1 VSEVSRRGV
10 KSYLQ
15 VRQKK
20 RITPVIADRKTMLLN
35 RAQGGNLKAGEILL
49 PSNPSAFK
57 TSLAGKSVIVKISL
71 FSRAFSGTVIAVD
84 ETGFCFVSEAMISA
98 LRETTGTAMA
108 AMDAPS
114 VYLTFASLEWLVSNQ
129 PKAAAATA

>member
-1 VSEVSRRGV
+1 
-10 KSYLQ
+10 
-15 VRQKK
+15 
-20 RITPVIADRKTMLLN
+20 
-35 RAQGGNLKAGEILL
+35 LL

-71 FSRAFSGTVIAVD
+71 FSRAFSGTILAVD
-84 ETGFCFVSEAMISA
+84 ETGFCFVSEAMIAA

-108 AMDAPS
+108 AMDAPG

-129 PKAAAATA
+129 PKAAAASAH

>member
-1 VSEVSRRGV
+1 VARVAI
-10 KSYLQ
+10 Y
-15 VRQKK
+15 RQ
-20 RITPVIADRKTMLLN
+20 
-35 RAQGGNLKAGEILL
+35 GEIRL

-71 FSRAFSGTVIAVD
+71 FSRAFSGTILAVD
-84 ETGFCFVSEAMISA
+84 ETGFCFVSEAMIAA

-108 AMDAPS
+108 VMDAPS

-129 PKAAAATA
+129 PKAAAASA

>member
-1 VSEVSRRGV
+1 
-10 KSYLQ
+10 
-15 VRQKK
+15 
-20 RITPVIADRKTMLLN
+20 M
-35 RAQGGNLKAGEILL
+35 L

-71 FSRAFSGTVIAVD
+71 FSRAFSGTIIAVD
-84 ETGFCFVSEAMISA
+84 ETGFCFVSEAMIAA

-129 PKAAAATA
+129 LKAAAASA